1 MVCLLPSF
9 NRCFVFNKGG
19 TIDMT
24 VYEVKRGGKLQEL
37 SLSSR
42 ENWGGVMVDRT
53 FKKMLTCI
61 VGKDFLEQYCKQFTA
76 EYVELFKDFEVKK
89 RQRMSESSQSGKITL
104 RISATFLDEFKMEY
118 GRTISQRTKETMYA
132 DSLKWCGDKL
142 RMRKELFQ
150 SFFKPCSEKI
160 VNHIRELLEEPNVK
174 GTIKI
179 ILMVGGFSESENFQ
193 EAIRSA
199 FPEFRIVIPQEAGLA
214 VLKGAVVFGHD
225 HTTIDERIAKYTD
238 RIENSELVDP
248 NNTKIEEKRDK
259 NDGKD
264 KCSIS

>member
-1 MVCLLPSF
+1 MNSKWSTEGRF
-9 NRCFVFNKGG
+9 HR
-19 TIDMT
+19 
-24 VYEVKRGGKLQEL
+24 EL
-37 SLSSR
+37 
-42 ENWGGVMVDRT
+42 
-53 FKKMLTCI
+53 
-61 VGKDFLEQYCKQFTA
+61 
-76 EYVELFKDFEVKK
+76 
-89 RQRMSESSQSGKITL
+89 
-104 RISATFLDEFKMEY
+104 
-118 GRTISQRTKETMYA
+118 KETMYA